1 MQGEQEFYNGGRL
14 ANENSIIGIRK
25 GAAASAPL
33 ESGHYEQ
40 AVWDALCVYWDRFAV
55 T

>member
-1 MQGEQEFYNGGRL
+1 MAV
-14 ANENSIIGIRK
+14 ANENGIIGIRK

-40 AVWDALCVYWDRFAV
+40 AICSAFVRLLGSFCCDVSRLHDRHS
-55 T
+55 